1 MTHVG
6 VGLRYANPT
15 YRFALLCCIRDNRS
29 SMAAAPEQVFHH
41 STDHSIPTVLVL
53 GGSGVIGSAVC
64 LRFAQNGWNVG
75 VHYHANH
82 DSAADVLQKV
92 EQLGQEGRSFQAD
105 VSDGRQIRTLF
116 DQVQTVWPELD
127 AMVWAAGTTVNRL
140 TVRITPAE
148 WERMLHVN
156 LTGLFLC
163 LQQGLR
169 LFSEQ
174 RGGAVTVVNSLSS
187 TMGGAGQAAYA
198 ACKAGALGL
207 VKSAAKELGK
217 TNVRVNAVFPG
228 WHQSPLAGDAF
239 PDPDQLHAHVLGRTP
254 SLDEVAGL
262 IYRLTT
268 ARDLS
273 GQAYNLDNRIR

>member
-1 MTHVG
+1 MSSASTHTIQH
-6 VGLRYANPT
+6 REQ
-15 YRFALLCCIRDNRS
+15 S
-29 SMAAAPEQVFHH
+29 SAAP
-41 STDHSIPTVLVL
+41 PAVLVL

-64 LRFAQNGWNVG
+64 LRFAQDGWNVG
-75 VHYHANH
+75 VHYH
-82 DSAADVLQKV
+82 DRRDAADAIVRQIEHPVHKS
-92 EQLGQEGRSFQAD
+92 RSFQAD
-105 VSDGRQIRTLF
+105 VSDGRQIHTLF
-116 DQVQTVWPELD
+116 NQVQTVWPELD
-127 AMVWAAGTTVNRL
+127 AIVWAAGATINRL

-148 WERMLHVN
+148 WEHMLHVN

-187 TMGGAGQAAYA
+187 TMGGTGQAAYA

-217 TNVRVNAVFPG
+217 ANVRVNAVFPG
-228 WHQSPLAGDAF
+228 WQRSPLAGDAF
-239 PDPDQLHAHVLGRTP
+239 PGPDQLHAHVLGRTP
-254 SLDEVAGL
+254 SLDEVADL
-262 IYRLTT
+262 IYRVTT
-268 ARDLS
+268 SRDIS

>member
-1 MTHVG
+1 MF

-15 YRFALLCCIRDNRS
+15 YWFALPSHIRDNHP
-29 SMAAAPEQVFHH
+29 SMPPESKQVFRH
-41 STDHSIPTVLVL
+41 DQDPLIPTVLVL

-64 LRFAQNGWNVG
+64 LRFAKNGWNVG
-75 VHYHANH
+75 VHYHTRH
-82 DSAADVLQKV
+82 DSADAIVHKIENPDQKS
-92 EQLGQEGRSFQAD
+92 RSFQAD
-105 VSDGRQIRTLF
+105 VSDGRQIHTLF
-116 DQVQTVWPELD
+116 NQVQTVWPELD
-127 AMVWAAGTTVNRL
+127 AIVWAAGTTTNRL

-169 LFSEQ
+169 FFSKK

-187 TMGGAGQAAYA
+187 TMGGTGQAAYA

-217 TNVRVNAVFPG
+217 ANVRVNAVFPG

-239 PDPDQLHAHVLGRTP
+239 PGPDQLHAHVLGRTP
-254 SLDEVAGL
+254 SLDEVADL

-268 ARDLS
+268 SRDIS